1 MREDLMEV
9 VAVLDM
15 SGSMAPLAA
24 DTIGGFN
31 AYMEEMK
38 LQNME
43 VRVTLVLFNT
53 KSKTVYSHVA
63 AKKVKPL
70 TNKQYKPA
78 DGTALRDALGD
89 AILNMRKHVGS
100 QKEDQKPGFVSFFI
114 QTDGEENSSTRF
126 SASELKKMIT
136 QAQDEEKWNFVFAG
150 ANIDAFSV
158 G

>member
-1 MREDLMEV
+1 
-9 VAVLDM
+9 
-15 SGSMAPLAA
+15 
-24 DTIGGFN
+24 
-31 AYMEEMK
+31 
-38 LQNME
+38 ME

-70 TNKQYKPA
+70 TNKYYKPA

-114 QTDGEENSSTRF
+114 QTDGKENSSTRF